1 MNAYELDIHKQNI
14 KMVEANCAAY
24 EKAMAEAK
32 DAAEYIKLLR
42 ELWRCRKLLGLM
54 KKGLED

>member
-1 MNAYELDIHKQNI
+1 MDAYTLDIHKQNI

-32 DAAEYIKLLR
+32 DAVEYIKLLR

-54 KKGLED
+54 KRGLEE